1 MFWKSMMGRSETG
14 QAAAGLA
21 RAIRDG
27 AAGGSAVGAGG
38 HGERVPPTLVGV
50 VRLAVVNALRVQ
62 ITRMAAALS
71 YRTVFS
77 LIPTLVLGLVL
88 LGATRSDEQVR
99 VAVGQMMTFS
109 GLADISVGTGEAGD
123 ALSGE
128 AGAGSAR
135 LDEWIGRLVDGVR
148 NIPFAAI
155 GFVGMLA
162 LLYAALSMMVEIET
176 AFNHIYRAP
185 GGRPWKYRITQYFT
199 TLVLGP
205 VFLIA
210 SFYVGEEF
218 RGWVASAATGN
229 LSPVRDFVLLLA
241 GYLTTVCISTL
252 LFFTLFVTVPNTA
265 VRAWPAVCG
274 AILSAVLWEFGKWG
288 FARFVLMAGSSSV
301 SSYTRLYGGLA
312 LIPLFLLWIYYTWL
326 IILAGLQLAYSMQ
339 MYRQVREHG
348 MRFFARL
355 LDPDAP
361 NEASVVDTG
370 MTLPIMVLAARGFE
384 KGESLRASA
393 VAGEFGLDGTAV
405 EELLGRLVNA
415 GLLHRVEIRGEAER
429 AYALTRPPVT
439 INATETLL
447 SGPLD
452 GCRQAELVREL
463 ARARDAGLA
472 GRTLAELAGGD
483 AGLR

>member
-1 MFWKSMMGRSETG
+1 
-14 QAAAGLA
+14 
-21 RAIRDG
+21 
-27 AAGGSAVGAGG
+27 
-38 HGERVPPTLVGV
+38 
-50 VRLAVVNALRVQ
+50 
-62 ITRMAAALS
+62 
-71 YRTVFS
+71 
-77 LIPTLVLGLVL
+77 
-88 LGATRSDEQVR
+88 
-99 VAVGQMMTFS
+99 
-109 GLADISVGTGEAGD
+109 
-123 ALSGE
+123 
-128 AGAGSAR
+128 
-135 LDEWIGRLVDGVR
+135 
-148 NIPFAAI
+148 
-155 GFVGMLA
+155 LA

-229 LSPVRDFVLLLA
+229 LSPVRDFVLLSA

-274 AILSAVLWEFGKWG
+274 AVLSAVLWEFGKWG
-288 FARFVLMAGSSSV
+288 FARFVLMAGSSTV
-301 SSYTRLYGGLA
+301 SSYTRLYGGIA

-384 KGESLRASA
+384 KGESLRATA
-393 VAGEFGLDGTAV
+393 VAAEFGIDGSAAD
-405 EELLGRLVNA
+405 ELLGRLVNA

-429 AYALTRPPVT
+429 AYALTRPPGA
-439 INATETLL
+439 IGAAETLL

-452 GCRQAELVREL
+452 GCRQADLVREMT
-463 ARARDAGLA
+463 RARDAGLI
-472 GRTLAELAGGD
+472 GRTLAELAGGG
-483 AGLR
+483 AGGVATGMNGASGV

>member
-1 MFWKSMMGRSETG
+1 MFWKMMMGRSETG

-21 RAIRDG
+21 REIREQ
-27 AAGGSAVGAGG
+27 AAGGSGR
-38 HGERVPPTLVGV
+38 ERVPPTAVGV

-99 VAVGQMMTFS
+99 VAVGQVMTFS
-109 GLADISVGTGEAGD
+109 GLADISVG
-123 ALSGE
+123 SGE
-128 AGAGSAR
+128 AGGAGGSPDGGSAR

-148 NIPFAAI
+148 SIPFAAI

-218 RGWVASAATGN
+218 RGWVATAATGN
-229 LSPVRDFVLLLA
+229 LTPVRDSVLLLA
-241 GYLTTVCISTL
+241 GYVTTVCISTL

-274 AILSAVLWEFGKWG
+274 AVLSAVLWEVGKWG

-312 LIPLFLLWIYYTWL
+312 LIPLFLLWIYYTWI

-370 MTLPIMVLAARGFE
+370 MTLPIMVLAARVFE

-429 AYALTRPPVT
+429 AYALTRPPAT
-439 INATETLL
+439 IGASETLL

-452 GCRQAELVREL
+452 GCRQAELVREM
-463 ARARDAGLA
+463 AKARDAGLA
-472 GRTLAELAGGD
+472 GRTLAEFAGAGD
-483 AGLR
+483 QIHGASGA